1 MLKPVFAEVVQN
13 SQFKTEAPAANGN
26 TRYYTWNNTNQLLG
40 TYDGAL
46 GIKTGSGPEDGYCMV
61 FAAERDNRTLVGVIL
76 ADDTEKQRNADATK
90 MLDWG
95 FAH

>member
-1 MLKPVFAEVVQN
+1 MLKPVFADIVKKK
-13 SQFKTEAPAANGN
+13 QFKTEAPAANGR
-26 TRYYTWNNTNQLLG
+26 TRYYTWNNTNVLLS

-46 GIKTGSGPEDGYCMV
+46 GIKTGSGAEAYYAVV
-61 FAAERDNRTLVGVIL
+61 FAAERDNRTLVGAIVG
-76 ADDTEKQRNADATK
+76 ADKDRFEDAAK

>member
-1 MLKPVFAEVVQN
+1 
-13 SQFKTEAPAANGN
+13 
-26 TRYYTWNNTNQLLG
+26 YYTWNTTNDLLS

-46 GIKTGSGPEDGYCMV
+46 GVKTGSGAEAGYSLV
-61 FAAERDNRTLVGVIL
+61 FAAKRDNRTLVGAIVG
-76 ADDTEKQRNADATK
+76 ADQEVFADAAK